1 MSEENNN
8 SNNDLSREELN
19 EELDKVKQSNR
30 QKSILKKTGVVTC
43 YRTSQPDEPDQEQ
56 EDSDCEE
63 SSGKT
68 SGEKKRS
75 RWGCLIGALAA
86 IGGLFLFW
94 KAACRPPFVMCYS
107 PVPDRNRNGEDVR
120 PTCYEIV
127 IPDDNDAPVPDFDPA
142 DFEPS
147 VESPSSD
154 AEAEAAAEAAIN
166 DLQEYYEKVKRES
179 PVNYDDNDAPTEE

>member
-1 MSEENNN
+1 MSEDNNN

-68 SGEKKRS
+68 SSEKKRS
-75 RWGCLIGALAA
+75 RLGCLIGTLAA

-94 KAACRPPFVMCYS
+94 RTACRPIFVMCYS
-107 PVPDRNRNGEDVR
+107 PVPDRNRNEEEIR
-120 PTCYEIV
+120 PTCYEIA
-127 IPDDNDAPVPDFDPA
+127 IPDENDIPDTESSPA
-142 DFEPS
+142 VLD
-147 VESPSSD
+147 SD
-154 AEAEAAAEAAIN
+154 AALEEV
-166 DLQEYYEKVKRES
+166 QQYYEKVKQES
-179 PVNYDDNDAPTEE
+179 SVNKVDNADNAETNDKPTE